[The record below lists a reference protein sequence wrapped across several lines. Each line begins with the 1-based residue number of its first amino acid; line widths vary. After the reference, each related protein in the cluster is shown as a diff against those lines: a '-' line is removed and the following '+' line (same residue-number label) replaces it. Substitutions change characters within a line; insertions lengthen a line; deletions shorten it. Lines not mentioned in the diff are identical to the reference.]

1 MKCPYCIKICS
12 KCGEILVAN
21 NMNYGK
27 EKTGKYGLKGKCKKC
42 VNQYSKEYRQNNAEQ
57 IKEYKKEYCKNN
69 TEQIKEYNKEYY
81 KNNTDKIREQ
91 QKEYRKNN
99 AEYFKEYRKNNAEKN
114 KKQCKEYYKNNTD
127 KIREQKKEYY
137 KNNPD
142 KVFNQC
148 NKRRQRLENQGMGI
162 TKEQWL
168 DMMKYFDFKCAY
180 SGKSLNKD
188 NRSIDH
194 VKPLV
199 KGGLNEIFNCVP
211 CDRSINSSKQHK
223 DFMEWYKE
231 QEFYDESRLN
241 KIYEWHQYCL
251 ETYYEY
257 IKIS

>member
-21 NMNYGK
+21 NMNFGK
-27 EKTGKYGLKGKCKKC
+27 QKDGKYGLKGRCKKC
-42 VNQYSKEYRQNNAEQ
+42 VNQYKKEYRKNNAEQIKEYRKNNAEQIKEQRKEYYKNNAEQIKQYQKEYRKNNTDKIKEYQKEYQKEYYQNNAEQ
-57 IKEYKKEYCKNN
+57 IKE
-69 TEQIKEYNKEYY
+69 QH
-81 KNNTDKIREQ
+81 
-91 QKEYRKNN
+91 
-99 AEYFKEYRKNNAEKN
+99 
-114 KKQCKEYYKNNTD
+114 
-127 KIREQKKEYY
+127 KEYY

-142 KVFNQC
+142 KVFNNS

-168 DMMKYFDFKCAY
+168 DMMQYFDWKCAY
-180 SGKSLNKD
+180 SGKSLKD
-188 NRSIDH
+188 NNRTIDH
-194 VKPLV
+194 IKPLV

-211 CDRSINSSKQHK
+211 CDRSINSSKHDK
-223 DFMEWYKE
+223 DFLQWYKQ
-231 QEFYDESRLN
+231 QEYYDESRLN